1 MCDSEEEDLL
11 FLQCCTAYEI
21 ELKKIK
27 IKKTKK
33 LRL

>member
-11 FLQCCTAYEI
+11 FLQCCSAYEI

-27 IKKTKK
+27 IKKPKN
-33 LRL
+33 LGL